1 MAGVGRCRLY
11 FRHRL
16 CEDAN
21 ETSCGRGS
29 PSRLVFVHADLGALA
44 EPTVI
49 GNADVELLAED
60 CANDKRYEFMVVS
73 APLHVVGGFASPP
86 NAVAIR

>member
-1 MAGVGRCRLY
+1 MY

-21 ETSCGRGS
+21 ETSRATRVGVAAC
-29 PSRLVFVHADLGALA
+29 FVHGDLGALA
-44 EPTVI
+44 EPAVI
-49 GNADVELLAED
+49 GNADVEPLAED